1 MFSRHKQSHGFTLV
15 EAALVIS
22 LLAILSFG
30 IGNFIITALQS
41 YVLVSGRDALAN
53 SARTSLNRMSYE
65 FRKIYRPQGILTAA
79 TSECRFRDID
89 NETIDFKQSGTDLL
103 RNDVVMATALASPEG
118 LRFSY
123 LNENGGT
130 AGVSTEVRSIRIW
143 LSFNSRGQVL
153 TVETS
158 ARLRNL

>member
-1 MFSRHKQSHGFTLV
+1 
-15 EAALVIS
+15 
-22 LLAILSFG
+22 
-30 IGNFIITALQS
+30 
-41 YVLVSGRDALAN
+41 
-53 SARTSLNRMSYE
+53 
-65 FRKIYRPQGILTAA
+65 
-79 TSECRFRDID
+79 
-89 NETIDFKQSGTDLL
+89 
-103 RNDVVMATALASPEG
+103 MATALASPEG